1 VQVPD
6 EAFSETDQTVHL
18 HMTEAGVI
26 DNITF
31 LGSGTDY
38 ANATIDITWKPY
50 GKTRH
55 YLPGSTNPLD
65 PSDFAG
71 AFRNAIATANF
82 TVLLK
87 GVTFTI
93 NGASS
98 SGVFAEMGNERN
110 GLFLDEQ

>member
-6 EAFSETDQTVHL
+6 EAFSVSGQSVHL
-18 HMTEAGVI
+18 HVTEQAVI
-26 DNITF
+26 DNIKIF
-31 LGSGTDY
+31 GPGTDY
-38 ANATIDITWKPY
+38 ANATIDLTWTPT
-50 GKTRH
+50 GRIRH
-55 YLPGSTNPLD
+55 YRPGSTNPTD
-65 PSDFAG
+65 PSFFAG
-71 AFRNAIATANF
+71 AFRNAVAKANF

-110 GLFLDEQ
+110 GLFLGP